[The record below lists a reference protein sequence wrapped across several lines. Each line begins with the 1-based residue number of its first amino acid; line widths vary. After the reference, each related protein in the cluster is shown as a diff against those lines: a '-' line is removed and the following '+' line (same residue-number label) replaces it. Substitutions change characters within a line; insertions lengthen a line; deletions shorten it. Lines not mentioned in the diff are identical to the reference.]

1 MPPPGLQ
8 IYLRPR
14 VTLTFD
20 LLTPK
25 VDLTTLTICANVYS
39 FTKYSVHKFGNR
51 RTDERTNEQ
60 TNRSTT

>member
-1 MPPPGLQ
+1 LESGSRIMAPPGLQ

-25 VDLTTLTICANVYS
+25 VDHFIPLFCGPLVPICI
-39 FTKYSVHKFGNR
+39 KIG
-51 RTDERTNEQ
+51 
-60 TNRSTT
+60 

>member
-1 MPPPGLQ
+1 MPPLGLQ

-25 VDLTTLTICANVYS
+25 FDRFMLLPRGSLVEIDI
-39 FTKYSVHKFGNR
+39 KIG
-51 RTDERTNEQ
+51 
-60 TNRSTT
+60 